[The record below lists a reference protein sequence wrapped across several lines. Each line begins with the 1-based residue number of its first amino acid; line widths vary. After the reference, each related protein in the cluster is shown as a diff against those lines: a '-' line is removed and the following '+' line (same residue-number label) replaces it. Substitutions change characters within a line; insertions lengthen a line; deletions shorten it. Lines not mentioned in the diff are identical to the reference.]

1 MIIVGAKG
9 AGKTS
14 AVARVLH
21 AKKGMLALLVSDND
35 TPESLILKLIKQ
47 CGIDVRQGLKIGLQ
61 DFGPVLLKAAEI
73 REGRPITIV
82 FEVERTSTS
91 LAVLLLIKNFAK

>member
-1 MIIVGAKG
+1 MDIV
-9 AGKTS
+9 
-14 AVARVLH
+14 
-21 AKKGMLALLVSDND
+21 
-35 TPESLILKLIKQ
+35 LKE
-47 CGIDVRQGLKIGLQ
+47 
-61 DFGPVLLKAAEI
+61 FGPVLLKAAEI